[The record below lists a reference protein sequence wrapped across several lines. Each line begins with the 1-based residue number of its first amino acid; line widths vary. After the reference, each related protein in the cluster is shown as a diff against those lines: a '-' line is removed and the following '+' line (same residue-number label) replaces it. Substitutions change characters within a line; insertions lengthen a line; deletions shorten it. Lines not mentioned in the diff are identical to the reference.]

1 MIDLSTM
8 QTVRLKGGIADA
20 PMVAAVLGIE
30 EAAARVRLATLVGNE
45 CAAERGGR
53 YRITPTGRDA
63 LGAALEAERNGLDAA
78 AVAVLYADFTAR
90 NATFKQ
96 LVTDWQLRHGQPND
110 HADSAYDQTVLGRLD
125 ALHVDFA
132 PVADRIAATIPRLQ
146 RYPDRLRAALE
157 RVKAGEHKF
166 FVNPMVDSYHQV
178 WFELHEEL
186 IGVAG
191 LKRQAEAAAGRAE

>member
-1 MIDLSTM
+1 MIDFATM
-8 QTVRLKGGIADA
+8 QTVRLKGGMADA
-20 PMVAAVLGIE
+20 PMVAAVMGVD
-30 EAAARVRLATLVGNE
+30 EAAARSALAMLVGDE

-53 YRITPTGRDA
+53 YRITPAGRDA
-63 LGAALEAERNGLDAA
+63 LGVALEAERDGLDAA

-90 NATFKQ
+90 NAKFKQ

-110 HADSAYDQTVLGRLD
+110 HVDPIYDHAVLGRLD
-125 ALHVDFA
+125 TLHLDFA
-132 PVADRIAATIPRLQ
+132 AVAKRIAAAIPRLH
-146 RYPDRLRAALE
+146 RYPDRLRTALQ

-191 LKRQAEAAAGRAE
+191 LERQAEAAAGRAE